1 MPLNQATLEHS
12 LTNML
17 RTCCC
22 HCLVTE
28 SEKSSRKTSW
38 SLPFVVI
45 GNVIFSCR
53 KLEKIWYYKRH
64 LTVILGII
72 WTKVDFSFQV
82 KVKSLWGKAHCSDT
96 PKVTRTGFIGLF
108 LARLTCRRLS
118 ESNRIDWQV
127 LLLFGRQSNPCH
139 MFRKKFKPKVS
150 ADLL

>member
-1 MPLNQATLEHS
+1 MPLTQATLEHS

-127 LLLFGRQSNPCH
+127 LLSFGRQSNPCH